1 MSFAVTI
8 VVRVSTAANSINGG
22 TMEIDTNSGA
32 SNLAPISILLPTCN
46 EITVIESVINE
57 WLEVLNRLPNGS
69 DLKFEDAN
77 STDGTREILIQ
88 YNEKFPTLVKISLR
102 SDRDGFSNAVKR
114 LIRDSTNP
122 WMFVADTDGQ
132 YFAADIFEHLR
143 RVDNKKTL
151 DFIKGIKI
159 NRRDGFF
166 RKMFSTL
173 INRFISFVF
182 RVPDLDFNSSHYLI
196 SQRLVSKL
204 GSGGWFFKY
213 SVNVEIALRAIL
225 SNAEYGVV
233 YVRHSKRKHGTSRG
247 NPPHK
252 FLQYG
257 FQAIKDIRRLKKS
270 F

>member
-1 MSFAVTI
+1 MA
-8 VVRVSTAANSINGG
+8 
-22 TMEIDTNSGA
+22 IDTCSEGIIIE
-32 SNLAPISILLPTCN
+32 PISILLPTCN
-46 EITVIESVINE
+46 EIPVIESVIKE
-57 WLEVLNRLPNGS
+57 WLEVLNRLPIGS

-88 YNEKFPTLVKISLR
+88 YSEKFPTLVKISLQGN
-102 SDRDGFSNAVKR
+102 RDGFSNAVKR
-114 LIRDSTNP
+114 LIRDSSNP
-122 WMFVADTDGQ
+122 WIFVADTDGQ
-132 YFAADIFEHLR
+132 YFASDIFEHLGR
-143 RVDNKKTL
+143 IENRKGL

-159 NRRDGFF
+159 NRRDGFL

-173 INRFISFVF
+173 INKFISFIF

-196 SQRLVSKL
+196 SKNLVSNL
-204 GSGGWFFKY
+204 EPGQWFFKY
-213 SVNVEIALRAIL
+213 SVNIEIALRAIL

-233 YVRHSKRKHGTSRG
+233 YVRHSKRNHGTSRG